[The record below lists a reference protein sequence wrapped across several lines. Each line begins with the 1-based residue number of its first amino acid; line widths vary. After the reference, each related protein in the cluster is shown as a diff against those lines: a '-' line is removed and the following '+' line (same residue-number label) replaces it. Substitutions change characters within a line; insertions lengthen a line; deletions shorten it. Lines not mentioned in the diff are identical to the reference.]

1 MKRFSLLLIVF
12 LFIVRICLADEGM
25 WLLPLIQ
32 KLNIKRMNEMGFRLS
47 AEDIYSINKSSLKD
61 AVVAL
66 DGGQCTAEMI
76 SEEGLLLTNH
86 HCGYENL
93 QEHSSVEHDYLT
105 NGFWALSR
113 KEELANPNKS
123 VTFLVSMQDVTDKI
137 NAELFS
143 TMTEEEREA
152 KIREASSK
160 LISEAADSMLF
171 LDAQIESFFSGNQFF
186 LILTQTFRD
195 VRLVG
200 APPSSIGKFG
210 GETDN
215 WYWPRHTGDFSMF
228 RVYCA
233 PDGKPAEYSDK
244 NVPYHPK
251 HFLPVS
257 LKGVQ
262 EGDFAMILG
271 YPGNTNRYMTSY
283 GIKELVN
290 ETNPNRIKIR
300 GLKQDIWMHD
310 MEKTDKI
317 RIQYASKFALSSN
330 YYKYSIGQ
338 QKFIKQ
344 LGLIEKRENQEQQF
358 SSWVAADG
366 NRKAQY
372 GDVLNILSDSY
383 QSKQGYEHV
392 SQYIEESFF
401 GGEAFIEGLD
411 IFHMSY
417 GLLSNT
423 SVDKR
428 GELTFDVAK
437 IKKFADI
444 YFKDLNVETDK
455 SLAVAMLDLYHK
467 NVASEYQPD
476 VYRLIQL
483 KYRGDTRRYVDKMYS
498 RTFLTDRA
506 KLDAF
511 LLNPSI
517 KRIRKDPGIQL
528 FGDLQAKYFSEIQPL
543 KVKFDLNITKG
554 NRAYIKGLMEMLKD
568 SKLYPDANSTM
579 RMTYGTVGGYRPS
592 DGIKFSY
599 YTTLKGVMEKENP
612 SDPEFVVPQKLK
624 ELYKA
629 QDYGRYGKDGNL
641 SLCFITNNDISGG
654 NSGSPVMNSNGELIG
669 IAFDSNWEG
678 MSSDLA
684 YDQNLQK
691 TICVDIRYVLF
702 VIDKVAGAKNLIDEM
717 KVIE

>member
-1 MKRFSLLLIVF
+1 MKKFTVLLIIC
-12 LFIVRICLADEGM
+12 LFIVRISLADEGM

-32 KLNIKRMNEMGFRLS
+32 KLNIKRMNEMGFRLGS
-47 AEDIYSINKSSLKD
+47 EDIYSINKSSLKD

-76 SEEGLLLTNH
+76 SDEGLLLTNH

-105 NGFWALSR
+105 NGFWAMSR
-113 KEELANPNKS
+113 KEELPNPNKS
-123 VTFLVSMQDVTDKI
+123 VTFLVSMQDVSDKI
-137 NAELFS
+137 NSELFA
-143 TMTEEEREA
+143 TMTEEERDA
-152 KIREASSK
+152 KIKEVSSR
-160 LISEAADSMLF
+160 LVSEAADSMLF
-171 LDAQIESFFSGNQFF
+171 LDAQVESFFSGNQFF
-186 LILTQTFRD
+186 LILTQTYRD

-233 PDGKPAEYSDK
+233 PDGKPAEYSEK
-244 NVPYHPK
+244 NIPFHPK

-262 EGDFAMILG
+262 EGDFAMIMG
-271 YPGNTNRYMTSY
+271 YPGNTNRYMTSF
-283 GIKELVN
+283 GIKELMN

-310 MEKTDKI
+310 MQTSDKI
-317 RIQYASKFALSSN
+317 RIQYAAKFALSSN

-344 LGLIEKRENQEQQF
+344 LGIIEKREKLEKQF
-358 SSWVAADG
+358 SNWATSDPG
-366 NRKAQY
+366 RNSLF

-383 QSKQGYEHV
+383 QSKQSYEHV

-423 SVDKR
+423 VLDKK

-437 IKKFADI
+437 IKKFADV
-444 YFKDLNVETDK
+444 YFKDLNIETDK
-455 SLAVAMLDLYHK
+455 KLAVAMLDLYHQ
-467 NVASEYQPD
+467 NVAKEYQPD
-476 VYRLIQL
+476 VFRLIQM
-483 KYRGDTRRYVDKMYS
+483 KYKGDTKRYVDNTYR

-511 LLNPSI
+511 LTNPRI

-528 FGDLQAKYFSEIQPL
+528 FGDLQSKYFSEIQPL
-543 KVKFDLNITKG
+543 KAKFDLNISKG
-554 NRAYIKGLMEMLKD
+554 NRSYIKGLMEMLSD
-568 SKLYPDANSTM
+568 NKLYPDANSTM
-579 RMTYGTVGGYRPS
+579 RMTYGTVGGYKPS
-592 DGIKFSY
+592 DGIKFNY
-599 YTTLKGVMEKENP
+599 FTTLKGVMEKENP
-612 SDPEFVVPQKLK
+612 NDPEFVVPQKLK
-624 ELYKA
+624 DLYNA
-629 QDYGRYGKDGNL
+629 GDYGRYGKDGNL
-641 SLCFITNNDISGG
+641 PLCFITNNDISGG
-654 NSGSPVMNSNGELIG
+654 NSGSPVMNANGELIG

-684 YDQNLQK
+684 YDENLQK

-717 KVIE
+717 KVIH